1 MQIRS
6 RIMWR
11 ELSQWEENNNAVA
24 FIVVT
29 TEEIRDALQYYNA
42 FDKTCYGNE
51 VNLDY
56 ICDAWDI
63 TETLVLEAIKWTYNS
78 INFEYGINYEA
89 INDSCYEYI
98 VEQLSTKTNNAGL
111 EKGNIWNSETKG
123 FETVADFKAK
133 FRNKFTDQQELNL
146 QGGA

>member
-78 INFEYGINYEA
+78 INLDYGINYEM
-89 INDSCYEYI
+89 INDMCYEYI
-98 VEQLSTKTNNAGL
+98 LDKLMDDTRGL
-111 EKGNIWNSETKG
+111 KAGNIWNSETKT
-123 FETVADFKAK
+123 FEKVKDFL
-133 FRNKFTDQQELNL
+133 DNL
-146 QGGA
+146 GDNNAN